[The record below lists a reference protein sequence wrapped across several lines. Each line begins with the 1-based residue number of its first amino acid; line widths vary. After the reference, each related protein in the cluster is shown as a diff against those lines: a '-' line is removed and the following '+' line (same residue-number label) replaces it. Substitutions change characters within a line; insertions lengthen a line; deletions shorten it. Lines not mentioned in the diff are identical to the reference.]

1 MLLSVRFRTGQH
13 KKEYMNDNAS
23 PDQFEDPDV
32 STTEL
37 DEVIHANKELYDKLN
52 KLPEIEAL
60 EAIAIEE
67 EENLDRADKP
77 HPFLVSLE
85 KLKDFY
91 TENELIRYASWSILL
106 ILISTTALTMI
117 EYDMFKESVSGQ
129 VGKTFIFGGDEP
141 NGLDTFFHT
150 FWWSIVTFTTVGYGD
165 VSPVTHLGKFLTI
178 IIMLLNFG
186 VVTLLGGAVASVLVA
201 KRLTG
206 DDTLDES
213 KFNGHLV
220 IAGWNSYVPS
230 ILKLID
236 ANVDATD
243 TVILV
248 NVTDRDIIQRAT
260 TGYERLDIHH
270 IPENF
275 THESVL
281 RKAFLEKASTFMILP
296 DNSGLLPHEEP
307 DEDKTVL
314 TCLTAKSISESC
326 NVVAHVLDTETVS
339 HLERANANEIV
350 IPDDHVPHLLA
361 KHVTDPGVPQFFD
374 NLILQEEK
382 DKGLQEVKIPRSLNK
397 QSHNKISAFYK
408 FKYNWLLV
416 GYAIRKAGFSL
427 DEQMGE
433 SGSPLIRSMI
443 KEQLEGAG
451 VNLTSDEHVVVEINP
466 PDDYKVDEKH
476 SALVLR

>member
-1 MLLSVRFRTGQH
+1 
-13 KKEYMNDNAS
+13 MNDNPS
-23 PDQFEDPDV
+23 PEQFQDPDV

-37 DEVIHANKELYDKLN
+37 DEVIHANKDLYDKLN

-60 EAIAIEE
+60 EAITLEDEE
-67 EENLDRADKP
+67 KEDDREKS
-77 HPFLVSLE
+77 HLFLEALNN
-85 KLKDFY
+85 LKDLY
-91 TENELIRYASWSILL
+91 TENDLVRYAAWAFVL
-106 ILISTTALTMI
+106 ILVSTSALTVT
-117 EYDMFKESVSGQ
+117 EYEMFKESVTGD
-129 VGKTFIFGGDEP
+129 VGETFVFGGDEP
-141 NGLDTFFHT
+141 NWLDTYFHT

-165 VSPVTHLGKFLTI
+165 VSPETHLGKFLTI

-236 ANVDATD
+236 ANKDATD
-243 TVILV
+243 EVILV
-248 NVTDRDIIQRAT
+248 NETDRDIIQRVT

-281 RKAFLEKASTFMILP
+281 RKAFLEKAGAFMILP

-326 NVVAHVLDTETVS
+326 NVIAHVLDSETVS
-339 HLERANANEIV
+339 HLQRANANEIV
-350 IPDDHVPHLLA
+350 IPDEHVPHLLA

-374 NLILQEEK
+374 DLILQEEK
-382 DKGLQEVKIPRSLNK
+382 DKGLQEVKIPRSLNG

-427 DEQMGE
+427 DDQMGE

-466 PDDYKVDEKH
+466 PDNYTIDEKH

>member
-1 MLLSVRFRTGQH
+1 
-13 KKEYMNDNAS
+13 MNDNPS
-23 PDQFEDPDV
+23 PEQFQDPDV

-37 DEVIHANKELYDKLN
+37 DEVIHANKDLYDKLN

-60 EAIAIEE
+60 EAITLEDEE
-67 EENLDRADKP
+67 KEDDREKS
-77 HPFLVSLE
+77 HLFLEALNN
-85 KLKDFY
+85 LKDLY
-91 TENELIRYASWSILL
+91 TENDLVRYAAWAFVL
-106 ILISTTALTMI
+106 ILVSTSALTVT
-117 EYDMFKESVSGQ
+117 EYEMFKESVTGH
-129 VGKTFIFGGDEP
+129 VGETFVFGGDEP
-141 NGLDTFFHT
+141 NWLDTYFHT

-236 ANVDATD
+236 ANKDATD
-243 TVILV
+243 VVILV
-248 NVTDRDIIQRAT
+248 NETDRDIIQRVT

-281 RKAFLEKASTFMILP
+281 RKAFLEKAGTFMILP

-326 NVVAHVLDTETVS
+326 NVIAHVLDPETVS
-339 HLERANANEIV
+339 HLQRANANEIV
-350 IPDDHVPHLLA
+350 IPDEHVPHLLA

-374 NLILQEEK
+374 DLILQEEK
-382 DKGLQEVKIPRSLNK
+382 DKGLQEVKIPRSLNG

-427 DEQMGE
+427 DDQMGE

-466 PDDYKVDEKH
+466 PDDYTIDEKH

>member
-1 MLLSVRFRTGQH
+1 
-13 KKEYMNDNAS
+13 MNDNPS
-23 PDQFEDPDV
+23 PEQFQDPDV

-37 DEVIHANKELYDKLN
+37 DEVIHANKDLYDKLN

-60 EAIAIEE
+60 EAITLEDEE
-67 EENLDRADKP
+67 KEDDREKS
-77 HPFLVSLE
+77 HLFLEALNN
-85 KLKDFY
+85 LKDLY
-91 TENELIRYASWSILL
+91 TENDLVRYAAWAFVL
-106 ILISTTALTMI
+106 ILVSTSALTVT
-117 EYDMFKESVSGQ
+117 EYEMFKESVTGH
-129 VGKTFIFGGDEP
+129 VGETFVFGGDEP
-141 NGLDTFFHT
+141 NWLDTYFHT

-236 ANVDATD
+236 ANKDATD
-243 TVILV
+243 VVILV
-248 NVTDRDIIQRAT
+248 NETDRDIIQRVT

-281 RKAFLEKASTFMILP
+281 RKAFLEKAGAFMILP

-326 NVVAHVLDTETVS
+326 NVIAHVLDSETVS
-339 HLERANANEIV
+339 HLQRANANEIV
-350 IPDDHVPHLLA
+350 IPDEHVPHLLA

-374 NLILQEEK
+374 DLILQEEK
-382 DKGLQEVKIPRSLNK
+382 DKGLQEVKIPRSLNG

-427 DEQMGE
+427 DDQMGE

-466 PDDYKVDEKH
+466 PDDYTIDGKH

>member
-1 MLLSVRFRTGQH
+1 
-13 KKEYMNDNAS
+13 MNDNPS
-23 PDQFEDPDV
+23 PKQFQDPDV

-37 DEVIHANKELYDKLN
+37 DEVIHANKDLYDKLN

-60 EAIAIEE
+60 EAITLEDEE
-67 EENLDRADKP
+67 KEDDREKS
-77 HPFLVSLE
+77 HLFLEALNN
-85 KLKDFY
+85 LKDLY
-91 TENELIRYASWSILL
+91 TENDLVRYAAWAFVL
-106 ILISTTALTMI
+106 ILVSTSALTVT
-117 EYDMFKESVSGQ
+117 EYEMFKESVTGD
-129 VGKTFIFGGDEP
+129 VGETFVFGGDEP
-141 NGLDTFFHT
+141 NWLDTYFHT

-236 ANVDATD
+236 ANKDATD
-243 TVILV
+243 VVILV
-248 NVTDRDIIQRAT
+248 NETDRDIIQRVT

-281 RKAFLEKASTFMILP
+281 RKAFLEKAGAFMILP

-326 NVVAHVLDTETVS
+326 NVIAHVLDPETVS
-339 HLERANANEIV
+339 HLQRANANEIV
-350 IPDDHVPHLLA
+350 IPDEHVPHLLA

-374 NLILQEEK
+374 DLILQEEK
-382 DKGLQEVKIPRSLNK
+382 DKGLQEVKIPRSLNG

-427 DEQMGE
+427 DDQMGE

-466 PDDYKVDEKH
+466 PDDYTIDEKH